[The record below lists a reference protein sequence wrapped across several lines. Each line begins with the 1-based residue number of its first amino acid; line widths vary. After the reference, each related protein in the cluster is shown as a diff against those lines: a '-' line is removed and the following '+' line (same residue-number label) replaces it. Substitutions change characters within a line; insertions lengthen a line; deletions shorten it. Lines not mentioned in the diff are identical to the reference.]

1 MKDLHLHNFIFYIFW
16 RHSFMKLFSKH
27 LTKNFNLRQHYIQL
41 CLYTRSIDGMD
52 YMNSGLDIR
61 LL

>member
-1 MKDLHLHNFIFYIFW
+1 MN
-16 RHSFMKLFSKH
+16 LFSKH

-61 LL
+61 LVYSQLLISLP